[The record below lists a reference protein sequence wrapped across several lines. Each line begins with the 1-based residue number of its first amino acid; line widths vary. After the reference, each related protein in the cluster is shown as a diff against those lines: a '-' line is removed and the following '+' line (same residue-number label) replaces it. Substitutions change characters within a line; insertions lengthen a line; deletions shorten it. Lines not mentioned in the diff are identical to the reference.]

1 MPFRFGA
8 SGSVR
13 ASRRHQSE
21 WRAPLAHTFWPFTT
35 KWSPSRRA
43 EVRRPARSDPAS
55 GSENPWHQISPVEDG
70 RQVAPALLVG
80 AGDQQRRRRVV
91 DRHEGHHQPGASWA
105 ASSW

>member
-43 EVRRPARSDPAS
+43 EVRKPARSDPAS
-55 GSENPWHQISPVEDG
+55 GSENPWHQISPSRMAG
-70 RQVAPALLVG
+70 RW
-80 AGDQQRRRRVV
+80 RRRCSSVPATSSV
-91 DRHEGHHQPGASWA
+91 DAAWWIDTKAMTSRGASWA